1 MNKTLEE
8 KYNMLVSEIPKTRI
22 MGDVIGSTYGL
33 DDKEFE
39 QIVKEIERDGLFE
52 YSEWGIGGIYFFKGL
67 TYKGESF
74 LQHSDKKEYSKI
86 EKTEINYGNTI
97 NISGDNHGIAI
108 SGDENI
114 ILNSEFE
121 KKFSNLISSI
131 KNSNIKNKDILI
143 TELVEN
149 KKDKNNL
156 QLSLSTLLARGAEV
170 GSIMGAIAGVISL
183 L

>member
-121 KKFSNLISSI
+121 KKFSN
-131 KNSNIKNKDILI
+131 
-143 TELVEN
+143 
-149 KKDKNNL
+149 
-156 QLSLSTLLARGAEV
+156 
-170 GSIMGAIAGVISL
+170 
-183 L
+183 